1 MKRWTVATL
10 AMLLWCVA
18 VPVGHAQWGWPPPGY
33 SVAGMRSCDGCRYR
47 GLREVLR
54 DRRCRFG
61 GCNPS
66 AEDPPRAKPTAAP
79 RNSEDSPL
87 PQPAPVG
94 K

>member
-1 MKRWTVATL
+1 MKQWTVTTL

-18 VPVGHAQWGWPPPGY
+18 VPVGRAQWGWPPPGY

-54 DRRCRFG
+54 DRRWRSS
-61 GCNPS
+61 GCNPTPE
-66 AEDPPRAKPTAAP
+66 ATLGAKPSEALQ
-79 RNSEDSPL
+79 NSEDSPL
-87 PQPAPVG
+87 PQPAPVS